1 MAENWRALLRASGS
15 FPIDDTSLTDW
26 TMEQSM
32 KLTRVLA
39 KNNALIGA
47 NSQ

>member
-1 MAENWRALLRASGS
+1 MAENWPAVLRASGS
-15 FPIDDTSLTDW
+15 SPIDDTSLTDW

-32 KLTRVLA
+32 KLTWVLA

>member
-1 MAENWRALLRASGS
+1 
-15 FPIDDTSLTDW
+15 
-26 TMEQSM
+26 MEQSM
-32 KLTRVLA
+32 KLTWVLA